1 MLVAKLVF
9 WTCAVLTLHTYV
21 LYPLVLFGAY
31 AIAQVRRDMRYLV
44 GRRSRRRSALRAE
57 ELPPV
62 SVVVPAHNEEAR
74 LPDKMANLRALDYP
88 AERLE
93 VVFVSDG
100 STDGTNAILHGL
112 DDPRTQVLVL
122 PERHGK
128 TSAVNEGVE
137 RARHDILIFCDAATL
152 LDRDA
157 VKNLVRH
164 FSDDSVG
171 VVCGA
176 LRFESN
182 AESQRTEG
190 AYWKYESMLRLMEAR
205 LGATLT
211 ASGAIYALRRKCFRR
226 LRADDIIDDFVIPM
240 NARSLGYQVVYD
252 PEATATDFAASS
264 VKGEF
269 ARRVRIAVGS
279 FFALREFLR
288 VPLGP
293 MATFAFVSHKLLRW
307 VLPFLMIG
315 MLVSNIVLFN
325 AEPLYRVLL
334 AAQAVFYGWAAAGFL
349 FQGRMMRVRFG
360 LLGYFLVS
368 IHLAYLVGF
377 IRFVRRRQAGVWQ
390 RVS

>member
-1 MLVAKLVF
+1 MLVPKLVF

-21 LYPLVLFGAY
+21 LYPVVLFAAY
-31 AIAQVRRDMRYLV
+31 AVAQVRRDMQYLV
-44 GRRSRRRSALRAE
+44 GRRSRRRLPLSPE
-57 ELPPV
+57 ELPTV
-62 SVVVPAHNEEAR
+62 SVIVPAHNEAAR
-74 LPDKMANLRALDYP
+74 LPAKLANIRALDYP
-88 AERLE
+88 PEKLE

-100 STDGTNAILHGL
+100 STDGPEEVTHLGQG
-112 DDPRTQVLVL
+112 DRVQVLVL

-128 TSAVNEGVE
+128 TYAVNEGVE
-137 RARHDILIFCDAATL
+137 RARHDILVFCDAATL
-152 LDRDA
+152 FERDA
-157 VKNLVRH
+157 VRNLVRH
-164 FSDDSVG
+164 FSDPAIG

-176 LRFESN
+176 LRFESSP
-182 AESQRTEG
+182 ESQRTEG

-211 ASGAIYALRRKCFRR
+211 ASGAIYALRRKCFRP

-252 PEATATDFAASS
+252 PEAMATDFAASS
-264 VKGEF
+264 VRGEF

-293 MATFAFVSHKLLRW
+293 MASFAFVSHKLLRW

-315 MLVSNIVLFN
+315 MLVTNIIL
-325 AEPLYRVLL
+325 AREPLYLALL
-334 AAQAVFYGWAAAGFL
+334 VGQAAFYGWAAAGFF
-349 FQGRMMRVRFG
+349 FQGRMIRVRFG

-377 IRFVRRRQAGVWQ
+377 FRFVRRRQEGVWQ